1 MKKPTNIVVVM
12 KGGFVSEVYSND
24 EKISLSFI
32 DIDVKKDCEGLT
44 NQEVQKLITVET
56 EGLKKVLKDF
66 S

>member
-1 MKKPTNIVVVM
+1 MKSSKNIVVVM

-24 EKISLSFI
+24 ENISLTFI
-32 DIDVKKDCEGLT
+32 DVDVKKDCEGMT
-44 NQEVQKLITVET
+44 NQEVQKLITSET